1 MTETPETPGAPE
13 TPVGPGG
20 TQPPAPPPPPA
31 PPVASGFD
39 DYPLQADVEHQGEY
53 NRWLPLVKWFLLI
66 PHYIVLIVLGIIAM
80 FVTFIS
86 FFAVIITGRYP
97 RGMFDFMVGVHRWAW
112 RVQSYLLLMTDRYP
126 PFTLDDDPDY
136 PAHFEID
143 YPEEGTARWRPLV
156 AWFLIIPYFI
166 AAYIIFYLAEILV
179 FFAFFTILFAK
190 KYPEGMFDI
199 VVIAMRWQAKA
210 NAYLY
215 WLTTKY
221 PAFAWE

>member
-20 TQPPAPPPPPA
+20 AQPPAPPPPPP
-31 PPVASGFD
+31 PPVASGFG

-66 PHYIVLIVLGIIAM
+66 PHYIVLIVLGIVAM

-136 PAHFEID
+136 PAQFEIE

-156 AWFLIIPYFI
+156 AWLLIIPYFI
-166 AAYIIFYLAEILV
+166 VAYIIFYLAEILV